1 MILSFVPIYYVSR
14 RAEIRRRMKQQIQ
27 HAQLV
32 CPNFEDTIE
41 CRLAWEEVEELGKAL
56 DKEQR
61 REPQTAYSERA
72 ERMYD

>member
-1 MILSFVPIYYVSR
+1 MILSFVPVIVPR
-14 RAEIRRRMKQQIQ
+14 CVEIRRRMKRQIQ
-27 HAQLV
+27 HAQLI

-41 CRLAWEEVEELGKAL
+41 CRLAWEEVEELSKAL
-56 DKEQR
+56 DKEKR